1 MASLY
6 ILKLVD
12 NSYYVGSTG
21 NLTQRLNN
29 HYNGEVKS
37 TKHKL
42 PFVLIYTENYN
53 TKSEAQKREY
63 QIKRWKKRV
72 AIERLL
78 KK

>member
-6 ILKLVD
+6 ILKLID

-21 NLTQRLNN
+21 NLIQRLKN
-29 HYNGEVKS
+29 HSRGEVKS
-37 TKHKL
+37 TKNKL
-42 PFVLIYTENYN
+42 PFILIYQEDYETR
-53 TKSEAQKREY
+53 SQAQKREY
-63 QIKRWKKRV
+63 QIKRWKKRS

>member
-6 ILKLVD
+6 ILKLKN

-21 NLTQRLNN
+21 NLTQRLKS
-29 HYNGEVKS
+29 HLNGDVKS

-42 PFVLIYTENYN
+42 PFILMYTESYD

-63 QIKRWKKRV
+63 QIKRWKKRL
-72 AIERLL
+72 AIEKLF